1 MRIDK
6 RKSWFWHWFV
16 MTSWQDHDRSVYEMP
31 ILAKYEFPKYELAL
45 KCPSYSTRYE
55 AEVFYRHRAMRHKN
69 CPEYW
74 GAYGGTKT
82 MNNME
87 VEK

>member
-1 MRIDK
+1 MRIDN

-16 MTSWQDHDRSVYEMP
+16 MTSWKSRNEPVYESP
-31 ILAKYEFPKYELAL
+31 ILAKYKFPKYELAL

-55 AEVFYRHRAMRHKN
+55 AEVFYRHRAIRSKN
-69 CPEYW
+69 YPEYW
-74 GAYGGTKT
+74 GAYGGPKT

-87 VEK
+87 VEQ

>member
-16 MTSWQDHDRSVYEMP
+16 MTSWKTRDRSVYEMP

-55 AEVFYRHRAMRHKN
+55 AEVFYRHRAIRSKN

-74 GAYGGTKT
+74 GACVGPQTI
-82 MNNME
+82 NNME
-87 VEK
+87 V